1 MTRRVST
8 SSHNESEPILATP
21 IKTAV
26 RNHLGWQL
34 RNYYGPVVDEP
45 LPDNLR
51 ELLDR
56 LAEADEQGRG

>member
-8 SSHNESEPILATP
+8 SSHNDSEPFLAP
-21 IKTAV
+21 SIKTAV
-26 RNHLGWQL
+26 RNHLGRQL
-34 RNYYGPVVDEP
+34 RNFYGHVEEEP

-56 LAEADEQGRG
+56 LAEADEQRRG